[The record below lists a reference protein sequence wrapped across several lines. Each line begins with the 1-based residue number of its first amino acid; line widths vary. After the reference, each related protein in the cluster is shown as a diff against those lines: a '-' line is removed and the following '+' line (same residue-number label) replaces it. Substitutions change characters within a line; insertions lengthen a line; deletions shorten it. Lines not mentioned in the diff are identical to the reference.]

1 MHTLVVTTNILL
13 DMPIPEYNLFLLG
26 GYVPMSIVTV
36 FLIALLLAAWKAPRR
51 VKEIGLLTLALG
63 FLWMAIGLIIHSN
76 LMQDEDDISSP
87 NLVWRGLK
95 CWLIPFAYSIIVYI
109 VSLIICFIRKHS
121 DCSVTYWVKGIGL
134 LALGLG
140 LLWIPVGLIR
150 TSDLMQVTGDASLS
164 AIWLG
169 VERSLIPFACG
180 LIVYIIS
187 LIIRIVLKPG
197 D

>member
-1 MHTLVVTTNILL
+1 MSVVT
-13 DMPIPEYNLFLLG
+13 
-26 GYVPMSIVTV
+26 
-36 FLIALLLAAWKAPRR
+36 LLLVALVFAAWKAPRR

-95 CWLIPFAYSIIVYI
+95 CWLIPFA
-109 VSLIICFIRKHS
+109 
-121 DCSVTYWVKGIGL
+121 CS
-134 LALGLG
+134 
-140 LLWIPVGLIR
+140 
-150 TSDLMQVTGDASLS
+150 
-164 AIWLG
+164 
-169 VERSLIPFACG
+169 

-187 LIIRIVLKPG
+187 LIIRNILKPR